1 MLQTSRARIGAVMI
15 LAVASLASATIGQ
28 QATPAG
34 RRVAIRAAHLVDPA
48 SGQRTDDVVV
58 LVDGDR
64 VAQVGSRLPIPAGA
78 DTIDLGPAT
87 LLPGLIDVHTHLS
100 SQSEDYYADTFRRS
114 PIDAAVRA
122 PIYARRTLEAGFT
135 TVRDVGAA
143 EFIDVALRNAINDGS
158 VAGPRMAVATL
169 ALSATGGHGDLN
181 GFSPYLRF
189 EGFSGIA
196 DGADELRRKVRE
208 NVKRGADWIKVLAGA
223 GVLSEEESAG
233 APQYSQDELNA
244 VVTEAAMW
252 GRKVAAHAHG
262 AEAIARAARAGV
274 ASVEHGG
281 LVDEEG
287 VRIMKERGTFLV
299 PDIITDVYI
308 LEHGAEQGLP
318 PKIIEKERSLRGQ
331 QDANWSR
338 AIKAGVK
345 LAFGTDA
352 GVYPHG
358 QNARQ
363 FALLVKHLG
372 MSPIDAIRMATTNA
386 ADLMAWSDRVGRV
399 APGRYADLI
408 AVAGDPLA
416 DVSELERVRWVMKGG
431 VVYKDDGVSAS
442 AGGRARR
449 ERRPPAPAARSSAR
463 PCRLRRRCPLRPS

>member
-1 MLQTSRARIGAVMI
+1 MI
-15 LAVASLASATIGQ
+15 LAAASLATATIGQ

-196 DGADELRRKVRE
+196 DGADELRKKVRE

-308 LEHGAEQGLP
+308 LEHGAEQKLP
-318 PKIIEKERSLRGQ
+318 PKIIEKERSLRPQ

-363 FALLVKHLG
+363 FALLVKHLR
-372 MSPIDAIRMATTNA
+372 MSSIDAIRMATTNA

-449 ERRPPAPAARSSAR
+449 
-463 PCRLRRRCPLRPS
+463 

>member
-1 MLQTSRARIGAVMI
+1 MIRLSRVRALIILVAAGLTTTTTAGLQP
-15 LAVASLASATIGQ
+15 Q
-28 QATPAG
+28 PAA

-58 LVDGDR
+58 LVEGER
-64 VAQVGSRLPIPAGA
+64 VTQVGSRLPIPAGVE
-78 DTIDLGPAT
+78 TIDLGRAT

-100 SQSEDYYADTFRRS
+100 SQSDEYYSDTFRRS

-122 PIYARRTLEAGFT
+122 PSYARHTLEAGFT
-135 TVRDVGAA
+135 SVRDVGAG
-143 EFIDVALRNAINDGS
+143 EFIDVALRNAINDGA
-158 VAGPRMAVATL
+158 VVGPRMAVATL

-189 EGFSGIA
+189 ETFSGVA
-196 DGADELRRKVRE
+196 DGVDELRKKVRE

-233 APQYSQDELNA
+233 APQYSQEELNA

-252 GRKVAAHAHG
+252 GRRVAAHAHG
-262 AEAIARAARAGV
+262 AEAIKRAARAGV

-287 VRIMKERGTFLV
+287 VRLMKEHGTYLV

-338 AIKAGVK
+338 ALKAGVK
-345 LAFGTDA
+345 FAFGTDA

-363 FALLVKHLG
+363 FALLVKYVGL
-372 MSPIDAIRMATTNA
+372 SPIDTIRMATTNA
-386 ADLMAWSDRVGRV
+386 ADLLAWSNRVGRV
-399 APGRYADLI
+399 APGFYADLI

-431 VVYKDDGVSAS
+431 VVYKNDRSAFATGS
-442 AGGRARR
+442 DR
-449 ERRPPAPAARSSAR
+449 
-463 PCRLRRRCPLRPS
+463 

>member
-1 MLQTSRARIGAVMI
+1 MLQTSRARTGAVMI

-78 DTIDLGPAT
+78 DTIDLGPTT

-196 DGADELRRKVRE
+196 DGADELRKKVRE

-308 LEHGAEQGLP
+308 LEHGAEQKLP
-318 PKIIEKERSLRGQ
+318 PKIIEKERSLRPQ

-386 ADLMAWSDRVGRV
+386 ADLMAWSDRVGRL

-449 ERRPPAPAARSSAR
+449 
-463 PCRLRRRCPLRPS
+463 

>member
-1 MLQTSRARIGAVMI
+1 MTPHCRVRIAALAI
-15 LAVASLASATIGQ
+15 LVAGPLTNPIAGQ
-28 QATPAG
+28 PTTPAT

-58 LVDGDR
+58 LVENDR
-64 VAQVGSRLPIPAGA
+64 VAQVGSRLPIPAGV
-78 DTIDLGPAT
+78 DTIDLGRST

-100 SQSEDYYADTFRRS
+100 TQSEEYYADTFRRS

-122 PIYARRTLEAGFT
+122 PTYARRTLEAGFT
-135 TVRDVGAA
+135 SVRDVGAA
-143 EFIDVALRNAINDGS
+143 EYIDVALRNAVDDGL

-196 DGADELRRKVRE
+196 DGVDELRKKVRE

-233 APQYSQDELNA
+233 APQYSQEELNA
-244 VVTEAAMW
+244 VVAEAAMW

-262 AEAIARAARAGV
+262 AEAIKRAARAGV

-287 VRIMKERGTFLV
+287 VRIMKEHGTFLV

-338 AIKAGVK
+338 AMKAGVR

-363 FALLVKHLG
+363 FALLVQHLG
-372 MSPIDAIRMATTNA
+372 LSPLDAIRMATTNA
-386 ADLMAWSDRVGRV
+386 ADLMMWSTRVGRV
-399 APGRYADLI
+399 APGFYADLI
-408 AVAGDPLA
+408 AVSGDPLA

-431 VVYKDDGVSAS
+431 IVYKDDRSA
-442 AGGRARR
+442 AGAAL
-449 ERRPPAPAARSSAR
+449 APSK
-463 PCRLRRRCPLRPS
+463 

>member
-1 MLQTSRARIGAVMI
+1 MLQTSRARTGAAMI
-15 LAVASLASATIGQ
+15 LAVASLARATIGQ

-34 RRVAIRAAHLVDPA
+34 RRVAIRAAHLVDPV

-196 DGADELRRKVRE
+196 DGADELRKKVRE

-308 LEHGAEQGLP
+308 LEHGAEQKLP
-318 PKIIEKERSLRGQ
+318 PKIIEKERSLRPQ
-331 QDANWSR
+331 QNANWSR

-372 MSPIDAIRMATTNA
+372 MSPMDAIRMATT
-386 ADLMAWSDRVGRV
+386 
-399 APGRYADLI
+399 
-408 AVAGDPLA
+408 
-416 DVSELERVRWVMKGG
+416 
-431 VVYKDDGVSAS
+431 
-442 AGGRARR
+442 
-449 ERRPPAPAARSSAR
+449 
-463 PCRLRRRCPLRPS
+463 

>member
-1 MLQTSRARIGAVMI
+1 VAA
-15 LAVASLASATIGQ
+15 LAVLIAASLIVPIVGQ
-28 QATPAG
+28 QPAPAV
-34 RRVAIRAAHLVDPA
+34 RRVAIRAAHLLDPA

-58 LVDGDR
+58 LVEGDR
-64 VAQVGSRLPIPAGA
+64 ITQVGSRLSIPPGV
-78 DTIDLGPAT
+78 DTIDLGRTT

-100 SQSEDYYADTFRRS
+100 TQSDEYYADTFRRS

-122 PIYARRTLEAGFT
+122 PAHARRTLEAGFT
-135 TVRDVGAA
+135 SVRDVGAG
-143 EFIDVALRNAINDGS
+143 EFVDVALRNAINEGV

-196 DGADELRRKVRE
+196 DGADELRKKVRE
-208 NVKRGADWIKVLAGA
+208 NIKRGADWIKVLAGA

-233 APQYSQDELNA
+233 APQYSQEELNA
-244 VVTEAAMW
+244 VVAEAAMW

-262 AEAIARAARAGV
+262 AEAIKRAARAGV

-287 VRIMKERGTFLV
+287 VRIMKEHATFLV

-345 LAFGTDA
+345 FAFGTDA

-363 FALLVKHLG
+363 FALLVRHLG
-372 MSPIDAIRMATTNA
+372 LSPLDAIRMATTNA
-386 ADLMAWSDRVGRV
+386 ADLMMWSTRVGRV
-399 APGRYADLI
+399 APGFYADLI
-408 AVAGDPLA
+408 AVSGDPLA

-431 VVYKDDGVSAS
+431 VV
-442 AGGRARR
+442 
-449 ERRPPAPAARSSAR
+449 
-463 PCRLRRRCPLRPS
+463 

>member
-1 MLQTSRARIGAVMI
+1 MTQKYFPRAAA
-15 LAVASLASATIGQ
+15 LAVLVAASLTNTTVGQ
-28 QATPAG
+28 QAVPAV
-34 RRVAIRAAHLVDPA
+34 RRTAIRAAHLVDPA

-58 LVDGDR
+58 LVEGDR
-64 VAQVGSRLPIPAGA
+64 IVQVGSRLPVPAGVE
-78 DTIDLGPAT
+78 TIDLGRST

-100 SQSEDYYADTFRRS
+100 NQSQEYYSDTFRKS

-122 PIYARRTLEAGFT
+122 PTYARRTLEAGFT
-135 TVRDVGAA
+135 TVRDVGAP
-143 EFIDVALRNAINDGS
+143 EFIDVALRDAINDGS
-158 VAGPRMAVATL
+158 VAGPRMVVATL
-169 ALSATGGHGDLN
+169 PLSATGGHGDLN

-196 DGADELRRKVRE
+196 DGVDELRKKVRE

-233 APQYSQDELNA
+233 APQYSQEELNA
-244 VVTEAAMW
+244 VVAEAAMW

-262 AEAIARAARAGV
+262 AEAIKRAARAGV

-287 VRIMKERGTFLV
+287 VRIMKEHGTYLI

-308 LEHGAEQGLP
+308 LEHGVEQGLP
-318 PKIIEKERSLRGQ
+318 PKIIEKERSIRGQ
-331 QDANWSR
+331 QDENWSR
-338 AIKAGVK
+338 AMKAGVK
-345 LAFGTDA
+345 FAFGTDA

-363 FALLVKHLG
+363 FALLVKHL
-372 MSPIDAIRMATTNA
+372 SLPPIDAIRMATTNA
-386 ADLMAWSDRVGRV
+386 ADLIGWQNRVGRA
-399 APGRYADLI
+399 APGYYADLI
-408 AVAGDPLA
+408 AVSGDPLV

-431 VVYKDDGVSAS
+431 VVYKQ
-442 AGGRARR
+442 
-449 ERRPPAPAARSSAR
+449 P
-463 PCRLRRRCPLRPS
+463 

>member
-1 MLQTSRARIGAVMI
+1 MKSNSVVSVVALVITI
-15 LAVASLASATIGQ
+15 AVALTQLPSGQQPASA
-28 QATPAG
+28 A
-34 RRVAIRAAHLVDPA
+34 RRVAIRAAHLLDPA

-58 LVDGDR
+58 LIEGDR
-64 VAQVGSRLPIPAGA
+64 VAQVGTRLAIPPGVE
-78 DTIDLGPAT
+78 TIDLGRAT
-87 LLPGLIDVHTHLS
+87 LLPGLIDVHTHLTT
-100 SQSEDYYADTFRRS
+100 QSEEYYADTFRRS

-122 PIYARRTLEAGFT
+122 PTYAGRTLAAGFT
-135 TVRDVGAA
+135 SVRDVGAG
-143 EFIDVALRNAINDGS
+143 EYVDVALRNAINDGVVS
-158 VAGPRMAVATL
+158 GPRMAVATL

-189 EGFSGIA
+189 ETLSGVA
-196 DGADELRRKVRE
+196 DGVDELRKKVRE
-208 NVKRGADWIKVLAGA
+208 NIKRGADWIKVLAGA

-233 APQYSQDELNA
+233 APQYSQEELNA
-244 VVTEAAMW
+244 LVTEAAMW

-262 AEAIARAARAGV
+262 AEAIKRAARAGV

-287 VRIMKERGTFLV
+287 VRIMREHGTYLV

-308 LEHGAEQGLP
+308 LEHGAEQQLP
-318 PKIIEKERSLRGQ
+318 AKIIEKERSLRGQ

-338 AIKAGVK
+338 AFKAGVK
-345 LAFGTDA
+345 FAFGTDA

-363 FALLVKHLG
+363 FALLVKHVGL
-372 MSPIDAIRMATTNA
+372 SPIDAIRMATTNA
-386 ADLMAWSDRVGRV
+386 AELMAWQNRVGRI
-399 APGRYADLI
+399 APGFFADLI

-431 VVYKDDGVSAS
+431 VVYKTTT
-442 AGGRARR
+442 AG
-449 ERRPPAPAARSSAR
+449 S
-463 PCRLRRRCPLRPS
+463 

>member
-1 MLQTSRARIGAVMI
+1 MTERRLRFAALMMI
-15 LAVASLASATIGQ
+15 LAAVGTSVTGQQTSAT
-28 QATPAG
+28 
-34 RRVAIRAAHLVDPA
+34 RRVAVRAAHLVDSV

-58 LVDGDR
+58 LVEGDR
-64 VAQVGSRLPIPAGA
+64 IAQVGSRLTIPNG
-78 DTIDLGPAT
+78 TEIIDLGRAT
-87 LLPGLIDVHTHLS
+87 ILPGLIDVHTHLS
-100 SQSEDYYADTFRRS
+100 NQSGEYYADTFRRS

-135 TVRDVGAA
+135 SVRDVGAA
-143 EFIDVALRNAINDGS
+143 EFIDVALRDAIQEG
-158 VAGPRMAVATL
+158 VIAGPRMAVATL

-189 EGFSGIA
+189 EMFSGIA
-196 DGADELRRKVRE
+196 DGPDELRKRVRE
-208 NVKRGADWIKVLAGA
+208 NIKRGADWIKVLAGA

-233 APQYSQDELNA
+233 APQYSQQELDA

-262 AEAIARAARAGV
+262 AEAIKRAARAGV

-287 VRIMKERGTFLV
+287 VRIMKEHGTYLV

-308 LEHGAEQGLP
+308 LEHGAEQQLP
-318 PKIIEKERSLRGQ
+318 AKIIDKERALRPQ

-338 AIKAGVK
+338 ALKAGVK
-345 LAFGTDA
+345 FAFGTDA

-358 QNARQ
+358 ENARQ
-363 FALLVKHLG
+363 FVLLVKHLG
-372 MSPIDAIRMATTNA
+372 ISPIDAIRMATTNA
-386 ADLMAWSDRVGRV
+386 ADLLGWQDRVGRV
-399 APGRYADLI
+399 APGFYADFV

-431 VVYKDDGVSAS
+431 SVYKNAL
-442 AGGRARR
+442 ATAQH
-449 ERRPPAPAARSSAR
+449 
-463 PCRLRRRCPLRPS
+463 

>member
-1 MLQTSRARIGAVMI
+1 MTASRLRFAALMIILAAVGTTLTGQQTSATRRMAV
-15 LAVASLASATIGQ
+15 
-28 QATPAG
+28 
-34 RRVAIRAAHLVDPA
+34 RAAHFVDA
-48 SGQRTDDVVV
+48 VSGQRTDDVVV
-58 LVDGDR
+58 LVEGDR
-64 VAQVGSRLPIPAGA
+64 IAQVGSRLAIPNG
-78 DTIDLGPAT
+78 TEIIDLGRAT
-87 LLPGLIDVHTHLS
+87 ILPGLVDVHTHLS
-100 SQSEDYYADTFRRS
+100 NQSGEYYADTFRRS

-135 TVRDVGAA
+135 SVRDVGAA
-143 EFIDVALRNAINDGS
+143 EFIDVALRDAIQEG
-158 VAGPRMAVATL
+158 VIVGPRMSVATL

-189 EGFSGIA
+189 ETFSGIA
-196 DGADELRRKVRE
+196 DGPDELRKKVRE
-208 NVKRGADWIKVLAGA
+208 NIKRGADWIKVLAGA

-233 APQYSQDELNA
+233 APQYSQQELDA

-262 AEAIARAARAGV
+262 AEAIKRAARAGV

-287 VRIMKERGTFLV
+287 VRIMKEHGTYLV

-308 LEHGAEQGLP
+308 LEHGAEQQLP
-318 PKIIEKERSLRGQ
+318 AKIIDKERALRPQ

-338 AIKAGVK
+338 AMKAGVK
-345 LAFGTDA
+345 FAFGTDA

-358 QNARQ
+358 ENARQ

-386 ADLMAWSDRVGRV
+386 ADLLGWQDRVGRV
-399 APGRYADLI
+399 APGFYADFV

-431 VVYKDDGVSAS
+431 SVYKNAL
-442 AGGRARR
+442 ATAQH
-449 ERRPPAPAARSSAR
+449 
-463 PCRLRRRCPLRPS
+463 

>member
-1 MLQTSRARIGAVMI
+1 MTPFRV
-15 LAVASLASATIGQ
+15 AVAALALVAPVLARGTNAGGQFSAPG
-28 QATPAG
+28 AK
-34 RRVAIRAAHLVDPA
+34 RVAIRAAHLIDPA
-48 SGQRTDDVVV
+48 SGQRTDEAVVIV
-58 LVDGDR
+58 EGDR
-64 VAQVGSRLPIPAGA
+64 VAQVGSRLPVPAGVE
-78 DTIDLGPAT
+78 TIDLGT
-87 LLPGLIDVHTHLS
+87 STILPGLIDVHTHLTT
-100 SQSEDYYADTFRRS
+100 QSEEYYSDTFRRS

-122 PIYARRTLEAGFT
+122 PDHAKHTLEAGFT

-143 EFIDVALRNAINDGS
+143 EYIDVALRNAIADG
-158 VAGPRMAVATL
+158 VVPGPRMAVATL

-181 GFSPYLRF
+181 GFSPYLHI

-196 DGADELRRKVRE
+196 DGPDELRKKVRD

-233 APQYSQDELNA
+233 APQYSQEELNA

-262 AEAIARAARAGV
+262 AEAIKRAARAGV

-287 VRIMKERGTFLV
+287 VRIMKEHGTFLV

-318 PKIIEKERSLRGQ
+318 PKMIEKERAIRGE

-338 AIKAGVK
+338 ALKAGIR

-372 MSPIDAIRMATTNA
+372 LSPIDAIRMATTNA
-386 ADLMAWSDRVGRV
+386 AELMGWANRVGRL
-399 APGRYADLI
+399 APGYYADLI
-408 AVAGDPLA
+408 AVAADPLA
-416 DVSELERVRWVMKGG
+416 DVTELERVRWVMKGG
-431 VVYKDDGVSAS
+431 VVYRKGPQS
-442 AGGRARR
+442 
-449 ERRPPAPAARSSAR
+449 
-463 PCRLRRRCPLRPS
+463 

>member
-1 MLQTSRARIGAVMI
+1 MTQSCRVCAALVIVLCAWLTNTTAE
-15 LAVASLASATIGQ
+15 Q
-28 QATPAG
+28 QAAPVV

-58 LVDGDR
+58 LVEGDH
-64 VAQVGSRLPIPAGA
+64 VAQVGSRLPIPAGV
-78 DTIDLGPAT
+78 DTIDLARST

-100 SQSEDYYADTFRRS
+100 SQSDEYYSDTFRRS
-114 PIDAAVRA
+114 PIDTAVRA
-122 PIYARRTLEAGFT
+122 PTYARRTLEAGFT
-135 TVRDVGAA
+135 SVRDVGAG
-143 EFIDVALRNAINDGS
+143 EFIDVALRNAINDGA

-169 ALSATGGHGDLN
+169 PLSATGGHGDLN

-196 DGADELRRKVRE
+196 DGVDELRKKVRE

-233 APQYSQDELNA
+233 APQYSQQELDI
-244 VVTEAAMW
+244 VVEEAAMW
-252 GRKVAAHAHG
+252 GRRVAAHAHG
-262 AEAIARAARAGV
+262 AEAIKRAARAGV

-281 LVDEEG
+281 LVDEDG
-287 VRIMKERGTFLV
+287 GRIMKEHGTYLV

-308 LEHGAEQGLP
+308 LEHGADQKLP

-345 LAFGTDA
+345 FAFGTDA
-352 GVYPHG
+352 GIYPHG

-372 MSPIDAIRMATTNA
+372 LSPLDAIRMATTNA
-386 ADLMAWSDRVGRV
+386 ADLLAWPTRVGRV
-399 APGRYADLI
+399 APGFYADLI
-408 AVAGDPLA
+408 AVSGDPLA
-416 DVSELERVRWVMKGG
+416 DVSELEHVRWVMKGG
-431 VVYKDDGVSAS
+431 IVYKDDRGATV
-442 AGGRARR
+442 
-449 ERRPPAPAARSSAR
+449 PPTKP
-463 PCRLRRRCPLRPS
+463 

>member
-1 MLQTSRARIGAVMI
+1 MSPRLLRVFTT
-15 LAVASLASATIGQ
+15 LAVIVAAASAAGQ
-28 QATPAG
+28 SSPTP
-34 RRVAIRAAHLVDPA
+34 RRIAIKAAHLVDPG
-48 SGQRTDDVVV
+48 SGSRTLDDVVV
-58 LVDGDR
+58 VVEGNR
-64 VAQVGSRLPIPAGA
+64 IVQAGSRIAVPAGVE
-78 DTIDLGPAT
+78 TVDLGGAT
-87 LLPGLIDVHTHLS
+87 LLPGLIDVHTHIT
-100 SQSEDYYADTFRRS
+100 SQSENYYTDTFRRS
-114 PIDAAVRA
+114 PIDAAIRA
-122 PIYARRTLEAGFT
+122 HVYARRTLEAGFT
-135 TVRDVGAA
+135 TVRDVGAPDYV
-143 EFIDVALRNAINDGS
+143 DVALRTAINDDV
-158 VAGPRMAVATL
+158 VAGPRMAVATIP
-169 ALSATGGHGDLN
+169 LSATGGHGDLN

-196 DGADELRRKVRE
+196 DGVDELRKKVRQ
-208 NVKRGADWIKVLAGA
+208 NIKRGADWIKVLAGA

-262 AEAIARAARAGV
+262 TEAIKRAVRAGV
-274 ASVEHGG
+274 ASIEHGG

-287 VRIMKERGTFLV
+287 VRLMKERGAFLV

-338 AIKAGVK
+338 ALKAGVK

-358 QNARQ
+358 TNARQ
-363 FALLVKHLG
+363 FALLVRHLG
-372 MSPIDAIRMATTNA
+372 LTPLDAIRMATTNA
-386 ADLMAWSDRVGRV
+386 AELMGWSDRVGRV
-399 APGRYADLI
+399 APGFQADLI

-431 VVYKDDGVSAS
+431 TIWKDELSGTQA
-442 AGGRARR
+442 ARR
-449 ERRPPAPAARSSAR
+449 R
-463 PCRLRRRCPLRPS
+463 

>member
-1 MLQTSRARIGAVMI
+1 MLQTSRARTGAVMI

-196 DGADELRRKVRE
+196 DGADELRKKVRE

-287 VRIMKERGTFLV
+287 VRIMKGRGTFLV

-308 LEHGAEQGLP
+308 LEHGAEQKLP
-318 PKIIEKERSLRGQ
+318 PNIIEKERSLRPQ

-363 FALLVKHLG
+363 FALLVKHLR
-372 MSPIDAIRMATTNA
+372 MSSIDAIRMATTNA

-449 ERRPPAPAARSSAR
+449 
-463 PCRLRRRCPLRPS
+463 

>member
-1 MLQTSRARIGAVMI
+1 MRTSEPINIKAAA
-15 LAVASLASATIGQ
+15 LAIVLATALTSATLGQ
-28 QATPAG
+28 QTAPAG
-34 RRVAIRAAHLVDPA
+34 RRVAVRAAHLVDPA
-48 SGQRTDDVVV
+48 SGQRMDDVVV
-58 LVDGDR
+58 LVEGDR
-64 VAQVGSRLPIPAGA
+64 VAQVGSRLTIPAGVE
-78 DTIDLGPAT
+78 TIDLGRST
-87 LLPGLIDVHTHLS
+87 LLPGLIDVHTHLT
-100 SQSEDYYADTFRRS
+100 SQSDEYYSDTFRRS

-122 PIYARRTLEAGFT
+122 PTYAKRTLEAGFT

-158 VAGPRMAVATL
+158 VPGPRMAAVTL
-169 ALSATGGHGDLN
+169 ALSATGGHGDLS

-189 EGFSGIA
+189 QMFSGVA
-196 DGADELRRKVRE
+196 DGVDELRKRVRE

-233 APQYSQDELNA
+233 APQYSQEELNA

-262 AEAIARAARAGV
+262 TEAIRRAARAGV

-287 VRIMKERGTFLV
+287 VRIMKEHGTFLV

-308 LEHGAEQGLP
+308 LEHGAEQKLP
-318 PKIIEKERSLRGQ
+318 PLMIEKERSLRGQ
-331 QDANWSR
+331 QDVNWSR
-338 AIKAGVK
+338 ALKAGVRF
-345 LAFGTDA
+345 AFGTDA

-363 FALLVKHLG
+363 FALLVKHVGL
-372 MSPIDAIRMATTNA
+372 SPLDAIRMATTSA
-386 ADLMAWSDRVGRV
+386 ADLLAWSNRVGRV
-399 APGRYADLI
+399 APGYYADLI
-408 AVAGDPLA
+408 AVSGDPLA

-431 VVYKDDGVSAS
+431 VVYKQEM
-442 AGGRARR
+442 RN
-449 ERRPPAPAARSSAR
+449 
-463 PCRLRRRCPLRPS
+463 

>member
-15 LAVASLASATIGQ
+15 FAVASLAKATIGQ

-287 VRIMKERGTFLV
+287 VGIMKERGTFLV

-308 LEHGAEQGLP
+308 LEHGAEQKLP
-318 PKIIEKERSLRGQ
+318 PKIIEKERSLRPQ

-449 ERRPPAPAARSSAR
+449 
-463 PCRLRRRCPLRPS
+463 

>member
-1 MLQTSRARIGAVMI
+1 MTHHWRLRFAAALILLLAAVRTSVTGQQPAATRR
-15 LAVASLASATIGQ
+15 LAV
-28 QATPAG
+28 
-34 RRVAIRAAHLVDPA
+34 RAAHLVDSV

-58 LVDGDR
+58 LVEGDR
-64 VAQVGSRLPIPAGA
+64 IAQVGSRLAIPNGSEV
-78 DTIDLGPAT
+78 IDLGRAT
-87 LLPGLIDVHTHLS
+87 ILPGLIDVHTHLS
-100 SQSEDYYADTFRRS
+100 SQSGEYYSDTFRRS

-122 PIYARRTLEAGFT
+122 PTYARRTLEAGFT
-135 TVRDVGAA
+135 TVRDVGSA
-143 EFIDVALRNAINDGS
+143 EFVDVALRDAIKEG
-158 VAGPRMAVATL
+158 VIAGPRMAVATL

-189 EGFSGIA
+189 ELFSGIA
-196 DGADELRRKVRE
+196 DGPDELRKKVRE
-208 NVKRGADWIKVLAGA
+208 NIKRGADWIKVLAGA

-233 APQYSQDELNA
+233 APQYSQQELDA

-262 AEAIARAARAGV
+262 AEAIKRAARAGV

-281 LVDEEG
+281 LVDKEG
-287 VRIMKERGTFLV
+287 VRIMKERGTYLV

-308 LEHGAEQGLP
+308 LEHGAEQQLP
-318 PKIIEKERSLRGQ
+318 AKIIDKERSLRPQ

-338 AIKAGVK
+338 AMKTGVK

-358 QNARQ
+358 ENARQ
-363 FALLVKHLG
+363 FALLVKHVG

-386 ADLMAWSDRVGRV
+386 ADLLGWQDRVGRV
-399 APGRYADLI
+399 APGLYADLI

-416 DVSELERVRWVMKGG
+416 DVSELDRVRWVMTGG
-431 VVYKDDGVSAS
+431 IVYKNALVTAQH
-442 AGGRARR
+442 
-449 ERRPPAPAARSSAR
+449 
-463 PCRLRRRCPLRPS
+463 